1 MNPYTEALYLN
12 YARLGKALGTP
23 ARIALLALL
32 EQAPYSVEDLA
43 ELSGFSLA
51 NTSQHLQHLR
61 RAGLVKATKKG
72 LKVFYQL
79 ASPQVQ
85 VCLQSLADLAHNQ
98 LAEVREI
105 ETHFL
110 AEAQVWQQAWQSVA
124 LDELS
129 ARLEAGALLVDVRP
143 AAEYQAAHLPE
154 AVSMPLPELH
164 RRLHELPKD
173 REIIAYCR
181 GPYCVFALQAVQ
193 LLQKEGLRAAH
204 FRPGLSKWREAQRPL
219 VSSR

>member
-1 MNPYTEALYLN
+1 MNLYTEALYLN
-12 YARLGKALGTP
+12 YARLGKALSTP
-23 ARIALLALL
+23 ARIALLELL
-32 EQAPYSVEDLA
+32 EQAPYSVEALA
-43 ELSGFSLA
+43 ELSGLSVA

-61 RAGLVKATKKG
+61 RAGLVSSSKMG
-72 LKVFYQL
+72 LNVFYQL

-85 VCLQSLADLAHNQ
+85 TCLQALADLARNQ

-105 ETHFL
+105 EAHFL
-110 AEAQVWQQAWQSVA
+110 AASQAWQTVT

-143 AAEYQAAHLPE
+143 EAEYQAAHLPE
-154 AVSMPLPELH
+154 AVSVPLPELH
-164 RRLHELPKD
+164 QRLHELPKD
-173 REIIAYCR
+173 REVIAYCR

-204 FRPGLSKWREAQRPL
+204 FRPGFSKWRQAQSPV
-219 VSSR
+219 VSGQ

>member
-1 MNPYTEALYLN
+1 MNPYTEALYQN
-12 YARLGKALGTP
+12 YARLGKALSTP
-23 ARIALLALL
+23 ARIALLELL

-43 ELSGFSLA
+43 ELSGLSVA

-61 RAGLVKATKKG
+61 RAGLVSAHKKG
-72 LKVFYQL
+72 LHVFYQL

-85 VCLQSLADLAHNQ
+85 ACLQSLADLAHSQ

-105 ETHFL
+105 EAHFL
-110 AEAQVWQQAWQSVA
+110 AASQAWQTVT

-129 ARLEAGALLVDVRP
+129 TRLDAGALLVDVRP

-154 AVSMPLPELH
+154 AVSVPLPELH
-164 RRLHELPKD
+164 QRLHELPKD
-173 REIIAYCR
+173 REVIAYCR

-204 FRPGLSKWREAQRPL
+204 FRPGLSKWREAQKPV
-219 VSSR
+219 VSGL